1 MKTLTLARPASGPL
15 AAPAST
21 VSMGDGART
30 LLSRAW
36 TSVKQRYQ
44 YGELVREL
52 EGYRDR
58 DLADMGFDRS
68 EIRRV
73 AYEGAYGRSRA

>member
-1 MKTLTLARPASGPL
+1 MKTLTLARPASAPL
-15 AAPAST
+15 ATPIGAS
-21 VSMGDGART
+21 ARN
-30 LLSRAW
+30 LFSRAW